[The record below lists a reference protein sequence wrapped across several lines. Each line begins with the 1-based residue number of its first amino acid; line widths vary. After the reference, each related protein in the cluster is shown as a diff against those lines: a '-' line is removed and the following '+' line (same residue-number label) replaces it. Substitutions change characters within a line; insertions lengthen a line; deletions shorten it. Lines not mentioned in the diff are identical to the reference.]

1 MKIQKKTFNKIL
13 HYLSTEHKYLLED
26 TEVSHRHFKLLKHDA
41 TYNQEHYKIITFTQ
55 KVATGVLLRHFIWM
69 TEYENSFFLVNT
81 QQKFKL
87 TSEERKWLSQD
98 VDYSS
103 MYESIGGG
111 LSLITSDMQFHGESI
126 SR

>member
-69 TEYENSFFLVNT
+69 TEYENSFFI
-81 QQKFKL
+81 
-87 TSEERKWLSQD
+87 LSRNLNSHLKNENGSLKMWITHQCM
-98 VDYSS
+98 S
-103 MYESIGGG
+103 
-111 LSLITSDMQFHGESI
+111 LSGAD
-126 SR
+126 